1 MVSTKKKI
9 GDLTDL
15 IKDELNVKDVIFE
28 ENISEFMNIELKP
41 NFKEVGKN
49 SWEKYKEVTRPNK

>member
-41 NFKEVGKN
+41 NFKEVGKFLG
-49 SWEKYKEVTRPNK
+49 KI